1 MAKDSELD
9 NEEPLS
15 PTEAGAGDKSE
26 KIKKL
31 KKIALIVIPI
41 LVVVIA
47 GVFFFLNVI
56 NGPKKTGPEAIAQT
70 KQKEAVE
77 LDQNTYLDLDTMT
90 IGLTPS
96 GSKRDFLRIS
106 ITLRLGSEAESN
118 AVLGKMPII
127 KDTLV
132 TFLKSLRATDFNSS
146 NSTIFLKEEISKRLN
161 KITAPVIIKE
171 VLFQE
176 ITVQ

>member
-1 MAKDSELD
+1 MAKDPNLD

-15 PTEAGAGDKSE
+15 PVEANGDKTN
-26 KIKKL
+26 KLKKL

-47 GVFFFLNVI
+47 GVFFYLNVL
-56 NGPKKTGPEAIAQT
+56 NAPKKPSPEAIAQS
-70 KQKEAVE
+70 KQKEAVD
-77 LDQNTYLDLDTMT
+77 LDQNTYLDLDTLT
-90 IGLTPS
+90 IALMPS
-96 GSKRDFLRIS
+96 GSKREYLRLNL
-106 ITLRLGSEAESN
+106 TLRLGSETESN

-132 TFLKSLRATDFNSS
+132 TFLKSLRATDFNTS
-146 NSTIFLKEEISKRLN
+146 NSTLFLKEEISRRLN